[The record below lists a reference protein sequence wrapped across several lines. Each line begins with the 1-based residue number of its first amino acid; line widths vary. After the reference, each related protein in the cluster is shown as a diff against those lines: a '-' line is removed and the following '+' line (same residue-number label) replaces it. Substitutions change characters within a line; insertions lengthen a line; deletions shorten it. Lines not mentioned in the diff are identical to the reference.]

1 MLFSSWLKRFKGYSE
16 RDLRSIYLDDAIEL
30 ENKYI
35 EEFYSYCKEMNA
47 SMCLNDLDRYYL
59 ID

>member
-16 RDLRSIYLDDAIEL
+16 RDLRSIDLDDAIEF

-35 EEFYSYCKEMNA
+35 EEFYSYCKEINS